1 MNLYIKY
8 SFRVI
13 NSKHK
18 LKQSFH
24 RYCSFLIYCMKNM
37 LHNENFSLNKSS
49 LFVIYIGSNIDPI
62 SNIVHTHMKKTQ
74 TNVH

>member
-1 MNLYIKY
+1 
-8 SFRVI
+8 
-13 NSKHK
+13 
-18 LKQSFH
+18 
-24 RYCSFLIYCMKNM
+24 MKNM